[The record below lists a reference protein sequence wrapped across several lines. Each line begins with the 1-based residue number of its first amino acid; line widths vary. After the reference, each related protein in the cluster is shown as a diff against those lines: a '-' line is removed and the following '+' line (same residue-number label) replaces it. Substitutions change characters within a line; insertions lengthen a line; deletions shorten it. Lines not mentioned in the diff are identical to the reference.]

1 MRQIDEVLVRSAL
14 GWPDS
19 FDWRW
24 NLPAQLNGVED
35 STRAAIAGAE
45 ESNLSW
51 CWSNS
56 TLADSAQLTC
66 SLLRNTSLHKDIE
79 QLETEEPNLFDDVDN
94 EPEPD
99 PDPNGGGDGSDT
111 TDSHLVEDG
120 WITVKPN
127 GEGSKGVPVKLDSE
141 GNIEA
146 GMGGK
151 FNGKH
156 ISEVGGKMK
165 ERPVKCQ

>member
-14 GWPDS
+14 GYWPDS

-24 NLPAQLNGVED
+24 NPLAQLNGVETAQEQLLQAQKNQIYLGAGVIQRSQIQRNLQ
-35 STRAAIAGAE
+35 STE
-45 ESNLSW
+45 EYQF
-51 CWSNS
+51 
-56 TLADSAQLTC
+56 ADE
-66 SLLRNTSLHKDIE
+66 DIE
-79 QLETEEPNLFDDVDN
+79 QLENLEEPNLFDDVDN

-127 GEGSKGVPVKLDSE
+127 GEGSKGVPVKL
-141 GNIEA
+141 IQRVILKLV
-146 GMGGK
+146 MGGK

-165 ERPVKCQ
+165 RKDQ